1 MTARFP
7 GTLAL
12 FVREDVRDTVR
23 ERQLQLLVGSFV
35 LLASLLTYVAGRSAS
50 ARGGEAELIP
60 TLLPLFAMLT
70 PLLALGFF
78 ASSLVEKR
86 TTGSLTVV
94 LGLPISRATVVL
106 GTFLGRS
113 IVICAAVVAS
123 MLVAAPLAAFFGVT
137 VDPVRLVVV
146 TLVLALLGVTFT
158 ALAVAISAVVRTT
171 TRATIAAFGAFVLF
185 FFGFWTQLPNAVLYV
200 RHGFSLPETTPE
212 WVELVAA
219 LNPVAAYTHLLTGFD
234 SELSGGWFVT
244 PPAEPAVYERPAF
257 ALAVLLG
264 WIVVSIGIGYHR
276 FRATDL

>member
-1 MTARFP
+1 MTVP
-7 GTLAL
+7 SPETLAL

-23 ERQLQLLVGSFV
+23 ERQFHLLVGLFV
-35 LLASLLTYVAGRSAS
+35 LLAALVTYAAGRSAS

-60 TLLPLFAMLT
+60 ALLPLFAMLT

-86 TTGSLTVV
+86 TTGALKVV
-94 LGLPISRATVVL
+94 LGLPISRGTVVL

-113 IVICAAVVAS
+113 IVICTAVVAS
-123 MLVAAPLAAFFGVT
+123 MLVATPIAALFGVA

-146 TLVLALLGVTFT
+146 TVILALLGVTFT
-158 ALAVAISAVVRTT
+158 ALAVAISAIVHTT

-185 FFGFWTQLPNAVLYV
+185 FFGFWAQLPTAVLYV
-200 RHGFSLPETTPE
+200 RHGFSFPETTPA

-219 LNPVAAYTHLLTGFD
+219 TNPVAAYTYLLTGFD
-234 SELSGGWFVT
+234 ADLTGGWFVR
-244 PPAEPAVYERPAF
+244 PPSEPAVYERPAF
-257 ALAVLLG
+257 ALAVLVG
-264 WIVVSIGIGYHR
+264 WIVVSIGAGYHR